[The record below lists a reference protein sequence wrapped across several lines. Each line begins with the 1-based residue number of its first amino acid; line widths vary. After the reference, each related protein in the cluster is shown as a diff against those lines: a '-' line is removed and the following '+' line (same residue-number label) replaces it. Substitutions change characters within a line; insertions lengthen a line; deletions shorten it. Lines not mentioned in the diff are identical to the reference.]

1 MKKYTNTGSKDTRS
15 GFGAG
20 MTELGQKNENVVAL
34 CADLIGSLKF
44 DDFKKMAKNPKLSGA
59 EKIGFPDSY
68 RKGKSKLILEDICT
82 KLLLT
87 KTKNKIIVDI
97 GCGCDELTFELIDI
111 CKKNNH
117 TIVLI
122 DSEEMLKQLQLWDK
136 L

>member
-1 MKKYTNTGSKDTRS
+1 MS
-15 GFGAG
+15 GAK
-20 MTELGQKNENVVAL
+20 ELT
-34 CADLIGSLKF
+34 F

-97 GCGCDELTFELIDI
+97 GCGCDELTFEY
-111 CKKNNH
+111 K
-117 TIVLI
+117 IV
-122 DSEEMLKQLQLWDK
+122 
-136 L
+136 